1 MSPNKTKNNEV
12 QDLLRTRP
20 RWLIRHGISLLLALV
35 LFLFGGSYFVHL
47 PDITTADAVLLPPTQ
62 QSDPTV
68 WRLRLPQPLHSF
80 LSSGQS
86 LRLQFTEPYAANW
99 LVSVVETVTPDT
111 AVTDYCEVEIHGDGR
126 PPVAFESNNEVPCQV
141 EITTGNYRLSDRLFG
156 PLGKNNFG
164 TSLRSTGKQS

>member
-1 MSPNKTKNNEV
+1 MSQKKTKNNDV

-20 RWLIRHGISLLLALV
+20 RWLIRHGISLLFGMV
-35 LFLFGGSYFVHL
+35 LLLFTGSYFVHL
-47 PDITTADAVLLPPTQ
+47 PNITTADAVLLANPNN
-62 QSDPTV
+62 STV
-68 WRLRLPQPLHSF
+68 WRLRLPQSLHSF

-126 PPVAFESNNEVPCQV
+126 PPVAFKSNNEVSCYV
-141 EITTGNYRLSDRLFG
+141 EIATGSYRLSDKLFG
-156 PLGKNNFG
+156 PFGKNNFG
-164 TSLRSTGKQS
+164 TSLRSTGKHS

>member
-1 MSPNKTKNNEV
+1 MSQKKTKNNDV

-20 RWLIRHGISLLLALV
+20 RWLIRHGISLLFGLV
-35 LFLFGGSYFVHL
+35 LLLFTGSYFVHL
-47 PDITTADAVLLPPTQ
+47 PNITTAGAVLLPPTQ

-86 LRLQFTEPYAANW
+86 LRLQFDNPHNAW
-99 LVSVVETVTPDT
+99 TVIVATTTTADSASTPQKG
-111 AVTDYCEVEIHGDGR
+111 EVIVHGDGR
-126 PPVAFESNNEVPCQV
+126 PPAAFDSNNEVPCQV